1 MLRAAAA
8 LLRYASEARR
18 SANANASAQSPSSP
32 WPAPRMMLAME
43 KRWCF
48 TLRDLDSRAPA
59 FDHFCS
65 LVDLRGDPED
75 GASEGPA
82 DDEDDYFTPG
92 SGDPHN
98 ALALP
103 SPSKIN
109 SQGNVDAVSSLPQGK
124 ILRGRRICVS
134 SIPKVLQ
141 GYDRGHDLELWELTL
156 PSTL

>member
-1 MLRAAAA
+1 MLKAAAA

-18 SANANASAQSPSSP
+18 ISRPDSDAPSPSSSS
-32 WPAPRMMLAME
+32 PAPRMILAME

-65 LVDLRGDPED
+65 LIDLQGEVTNGGPED
-75 GASEGPA
+75 SGE
-82 DDEDDYFTPG
+82 DYFASGPGDLPMTPA
-92 SGDPHN
+92 SGG
-98 ALALP
+98 
-103 SPSKIN
+103 
-109 SQGNVDAVSSLPQGK
+109 QGKVDKPPSLPQGQ

-141 GYDRGHDLELWELTL
+141 GYDRGQDLELWELTL
-156 PSTL
+156 PTSDPGAGL